1 MRAFDWGISQ
11 RLWLGFGALLIL
23 LTTVATVSILQSRDL
38 SQVVQR
44 LSVEVVERVQLSQT
58 LVSEVE
64 TFQTAQKSGLLARAT
79 LRITQSRDYFDRA
92 EQAAK
97 RIDEQMA
104 AMGAGVSERERNLI
118 DSFREPWQGY
128 LEVHEAVREK
138 ASQGQIE
145 PALGLLENDGAPKLD
160 EARAALGRLTDFLR
174 EDLAAQ
180 RQAVAER
187 MQRDQLILI
196 GIVVLSLLV
205 GGLLAVTTTRYLR
218 GSLDRVLTVAARVVD
233 GDLTARA
240 GLSRNDEISAMGRA
254 LDGTCRQFEEV
265 VGQVAGVAQSMKE
278 QSSSLSQAGE
288 RVVDGMQRQ
297 ESATER
303 ANELMDRNLSEVE
316 EVAGHSDRAARYAE
330 EVDRLSTGGLERVEA
345 TLNALTELTDRLD
358 QAGAIIHQLDA
369 HGGEIGSV
377 VDMIRTVSEQT
388 NLLALNAAIEA
399 ARAGE
404 HGRGF
409 AVVADEVRTL
419 SMRTREST
427 DRIAEM
433 IGSLKTTMHQAA
445 ELMADSGEYAAR
457 TLQEAEQ
464 AGGQLREIDQAVSKI
479 RDMNGRIAAAAQSQ
493 RGEARELGAALQE
506 IAVLAGEAIEVSRE
520 NERMGG
526 SMREQSEDLGALVG
540 RFHLS

>member
-1 MRAFDWGISQ
+1 MARLNWGITQ
-11 RLWLGFGALLIL
+11 RLWLGFGALLAL
-23 LTTVATVSILQSRDL
+23 LITIAAVSVIQSRDL
-38 SQVVQR
+38 SHVVQR

-79 LRITQSRDYFDRA
+79 LRIPQSRDYFDRA
-92 EQAAK
+92 EQAAA
-97 RIDEQMA
+97 RIEEQMA
-104 AMGAGVSERERNLI
+104 AMDAGLSDRERGLI
-118 DSFREPWQGY
+118 DSFRKPWQQY
-128 LEVHEAVREK
+128 LEVHKVVREK

-145 PALGLLENDGAPKLD
+145 PALGLLENEGAPRLD
-160 EARAALGRLTDFLR
+160 EARAALARLTDFLR

-180 RQAVAER
+180 RQSVAER

-196 GIVVLSLLV
+196 GIVVLSLLI
-205 GGLLAVTTTRYLR
+205 GGLLALTTARYLR
-218 GSLDRVLTVAARVVD
+218 GSLDRVLNVAARVVD
-233 GDLTARA
+233 GDLTART
-240 GLSRNDEISAMGRA
+240 GLTRDDEISAMGQA

-265 VGQVAGVAQSMKE
+265 VGQVSGVARSMKE
-278 QSSSLSQAGE
+278 RSSSLSQAGE
-288 RVVDGMQRQ
+288 RVVDGMHRQ
-297 ESATER
+297 ETATER
-303 ANELMDRNLSEVE
+303 ANDLMGRNLAEVE
-316 EVAGHSDRAARYAE
+316 GVVGHSDRAARYAE
-330 EVDRLSTGGLERVEA
+330 EVDRLSSGGLQRVEA
-345 TLNALTELTDRLD
+345 TLTALKELTDRLN
-358 QAGAIIHQLDA
+358 QAGAIIHQLDE

-433 IGSLKTTMHQAA
+433 IGALKTTMHQAA

-464 AGGQLREIDQAVSKI
+464 AGGQLKEIDQAVSKI

-493 RGEARELGAALQE
+493 RGEAQELGSALQE
-506 IAVLAGEAIEVSRE
+506 IAVLAGEAIEISRE
-520 NERMGG
+520 NERMG
-526 SMREQSEDLGALVG
+526 SAMREQSDDLGALVG
-540 RFHLS
+540 RFRLS

>member
-1 MRAFDWGISQ
+1 MRGFSWGISQ
-11 RLWLGFGALLIL
+11 RLWLGFGALLVL
-23 LTTVATVSILQSRDL
+23 LITVATVSVLQSRDL
-38 SQVVQR
+38 AQVVQR
-44 LSVEVVERVQLSQT
+44 LSVEVIERVQLSQT

-64 TFQTAQKSGLLARAT
+64 SFQTAQKSGLLARAT
-79 LRITQSRDYFDRA
+79 LRILQSREYFDRA
-92 EQAAK
+92 EQAAA
-97 RIDEQMA
+97 RIEKQVT
-104 AMGAGVSERERNLI
+104 AMDAGLSERERGLI

-128 LEVHEAVREK
+128 LEVHQRVREK

-145 PALGLLENDGAPKLD
+145 PALALLENEGAPRLD
-160 EARAALGRLTDFLR
+160 AAREALARLTVFLR

-196 GIVVLSLLV
+196 GMVALSLLI

-218 GSLDRVLTVAARVVD
+218 GSLDRVLSVAARVVD
-233 GDLTARA
+233 GDLTART

-254 LDGTCRQFEEV
+254 VDGTCRQFEEV
-265 VGQVAGVAQSMKE
+265 VAQVAEVAESMKE
-278 QSSSLSQAGE
+278 RSSSLSLAGE
-288 RVVDGMQRQ
+288 RVVDGMHRQ
-297 ESATER
+297 EAATER
-303 ANELMDRNLSEVE
+303 ANELMERNLAEVD
-316 EVAGHSDRAARYAE
+316 EVVGHSDRAARYAE
-330 EVDRLSTGGLERVEA
+330 EVDRLSTGGLNRVGA
-345 TLNALTELTDRLD
+345 TVSALQALTDRLE

-377 VDMIRTVSEQT
+377 VDMIRAVSEQT

-399 ARAGE
+399 ARAGG

-419 SMRTREST
+419 SMRTRDST
-427 DRIAEM
+427 DRIADM

-445 ELMADSGEYAAR
+445 ELMTNSSEYAER

-464 AGGQLREIDQAVSKI
+464 AGGQLKEIDQAVSKI

-493 RGEARELGAALQE
+493 RGEAHELSSALQE
-506 IAVLAGEAIEVSRE
+506 IAVLAGEAIEVSRD
-520 NERMGG
+520 NERMG
-526 SMREQSEDLGALVG
+526 SAMREQSDDLGVLVG
-540 RFHLS
+540 RFRFS

>member
-1 MRAFDWGISQ
+1 MRGFDWGISQ

-23 LTTVATVSILQSRDL
+23 LTTVATVSVLQSRDL
-38 SQVVQR
+38 AQVVQR

-79 LRITQSRDYFDRA
+79 LRIPQSRDYFDRA
-92 EQAAK
+92 EQAAA
-97 RIDEQMA
+97 RIEKQVA
-104 AMGAGVSERERNLI
+104 AMGVGLSERERDLI
-118 DSFREPWQGY
+118 DGFRDPWQRY
-128 LEVHEAVREK
+128 LEVHELVRDK

-145 PALGLLENDGAPKLD
+145 PALGLLENEGTPELD
-160 EARAALGRLTDFLR
+160 RAREALARLTDFLR

-180 RQAVAER
+180 RAAVAER
-187 MQRDQLILI
+187 MQRDQTILI
-196 GIVVLSLLV
+196 GIVVLSLLI
-205 GGLLAVTTTRYLR
+205 GGLLAVTTARYLR

-233 GDLTARA
+233 GDLTART

-254 LDGTCRQFEEV
+254 LDGTCRQFEDV
-265 VGQVAGVAQSMKE
+265 VGQVAGVAESMKE
-278 QSSSLSQAGE
+278 QSFSLSQAGE

-303 ANELMDRNLSEVE
+303 ANQLMDRNLSEVE
-316 EVAGHSDRAARYAE
+316 EVVGHSDRAARYAE
-330 EVDRLSTGGLERVEA
+330 EVDRLSNGGLERVEA
-345 TLNALTELTDRLD
+345 TLGALQELTDRLD

-445 ELMADSGEYAAR
+445 ELMADSGEYAVR

-464 AGGQLREIDQAVSKI
+464 AGGQLREIDQAVRKI

-493 RGEARELGAALQE
+493 RDEAQELGSALQE

-540 RFHLS
+540 RFRLS

>member
-1 MRAFDWGISQ
+1 MPGLSWGISQ
-11 RLWLGFGALLIL
+11 RLWLGFGAFLALLI
-23 LTTVATVSILQSRDL
+23 TVATVSVLQSRDL
-38 SQVVQR
+38 AQVVQR
-44 LSVEVVERVQLSQT
+44 LSVEVIERVQLSQT

-64 TFQTAQKSGLLARAT
+64 SFQTAQKSGLLARAT
-79 LRITQSRDYFDRA
+79 LRIPQSREYFDRA
-92 EQAAK
+92 EQAAT
-97 RIDEQMA
+97 RIEEQMA
-104 AMGAGVSERERNLI
+104 AMDAGLSERGLI

-128 LEVHEAVREK
+128 LEVHRNVREK

-145 PALGLLENDGAPKLD
+145 PALGLLENEGAPRLD
-160 EARAALGRLTDFLR
+160 AAREALARLTVFLR

-196 GIVVLSLLV
+196 GIVVLSLLI

-218 GSLDRVLTVAARVVD
+218 RSLDRVLNVAARVVD
-233 GDLTARA
+233 GDLTART
-240 GLSRNDEISAMGRA
+240 GLSRDDEISAMGRA
-254 LDGTCRQFEEV
+254 VDGTCRQFEEV
-265 VGQVAGVAQSMKE
+265 VGQVAGVAESMKE
-278 QSSSLSQAGE
+278 RSSSLSQAGE
-288 RVVDGMQRQ
+288 RVVDGMHRQ
-297 ESATER
+297 EAATER
-303 ANELMDRNLSEVE
+303 ANELMGRNLAELDEV
-316 EVAGHSDRAARYAE
+316 VGHSDRAARYAE
-330 EVDRLSTGGLERVEA
+330 EVDRLSTGGLSRVEA
-345 TLNALTELTDRLD
+345 TLSALQALTDRLD

-377 VDMIRTVSEQT
+377 VDMIRAVSEQT

-419 SMRTREST
+419 SMRTRDST
-427 DRIAEM
+427 DRIADM

-445 ELMADSGEYAAR
+445 ELMTDSSEYAVR

-464 AGGQLREIDQAVSKI
+464 AGGQLKEIDQAVGKI

-493 RGEARELGAALQE
+493 RNEAQELGSALQE
-506 IAVLAGEAIEVSRE
+506 IAVLAGEAIEVSRD

-526 SMREQSEDLGALVG
+526 AMRAQSDDLGVLVG
-540 RFHLS
+540 RFRLS

>member
-1 MRAFDWGISQ
+1 MGISQ
-11 RLWLGFGALLIL
+11 RLWLGFAALLVL
-23 LTTVATVSILQSRDL
+23 LIMVATVSVLQSRDL
-38 SQVVQR
+38 AQVVQR
-44 LSVEVVERVQLSQT
+44 LSVEVIERVQLSQT

-64 TFQTAQKSGLLARAT
+64 GFQTAQKSGLLTRAT
-79 LRITQSRDYFDRA
+79 LRIPQSREYFDRA
-92 EQAAK
+92 ERTAV
-97 RIDEQMA
+97 RIEEQMA
-104 AMGAGVSERERNLI
+104 AMDAGLSDRERGLI
-118 DSFREPWQGY
+118 DSFRQPWQGY
-128 LEVHEAVREK
+128 LEVHQAVREK

-145 PALGLLENDGAPKLD
+145 PALALLENEGAPQLD
-160 EARAALGRLTDFLR
+160 AAREALARLTDFLR
-174 EDLAAQ
+174 EDLAVQ

-196 GIVVLSLLV
+196 GMVGLSLLI

-218 GSLDRVLTVAARVVD
+218 GSLDRVLSVAARVAD
-233 GDLTARA
+233 GDLTART
-240 GLSRNDEISAMGRA
+240 GLSRDDEISAMGRA
-254 LDGTCRQFEEV
+254 VDGTCRQFEDV
-265 VGQVAGVAQSMKE
+265 VGQVAEVAESMKGR
-278 QSSSLSQAGE
+278 SSSLSQAGE
-288 RVVDGMQRQ
+288 RVVDGMHRQ
-297 ESATER
+297 EAATER
-303 ANELMDRNLSEVE
+303 ANELMGRNLAEVD
-316 EVAGHSDRAARYAE
+316 EVVGHSDRAARYAE
-330 EVDRLSTGGLERVEA
+330 EVDRLSTGGLARVEA
-345 TLNALTELTDRLD
+345 TLSALQELTNRLE

-377 VDMIRTVSEQT
+377 VDMIRAVSEQT

-427 DRIAEM
+427 DRIADM

-445 ELMADSGEYAAR
+445 ELMTDSSEYAVR

-464 AGGQLREIDQAVSKI
+464 AGGQLKEIDQAVGKI

-493 RGEARELGAALQE
+493 RDEAQGLGSALQE
-506 IAVLAGEAIEVSRE
+506 IAVLAGEAIEVSRD

-526 SMREQSEDLGALVG
+526 AMREQSDGLGALVG
-540 RFHLS
+540 RFRLS

>member
-1 MRAFDWGISQ
+1 MRGLNWGISQ
-11 RLWLGFGALLIL
+11 RLWFGFGALLAL
-23 LTTVATVSILQSRDL
+23 LITVATVSVLQSRDL
-38 SQVVQR
+38 AQVVQS

-79 LRITQSRDYFDRA
+79 LRIPESRDYFDRA
-92 EQAAK
+92 EQAAA
-97 RIDEQMA
+97 RIEEQVT
-104 AMGAGVSERERNLI
+104 AMDAGLSDRERGLI

-145 PALGLLENDGAPKLD
+145 PALALLETEGAPRLD
-160 EARAALGRLTDFLR
+160 EARAALARLTDFLR
-174 EDLAAQ
+174 EDLTAQ
-180 RQAVAER
+180 RLLVAER
-187 MQRDQLILI
+187 MTRDQWILI
-196 GIVVLSLLV
+196 GIVVLSLV
-205 GGLLAVTTTRYLR
+205 IGGILSVTTARYLR
-218 GSLDRVLTVAARVVD
+218 GSLDRVRDVAARVLD
-233 GDLTARA
+233 GDLTART
-240 GLSRNDEISAMGRA
+240 GLSRDDEISAMGRA

-265 VGQVAGVAQSMKE
+265 VGQVADVAHSMKE
-278 QSSSLSQAGE
+278 RSSSLSQAGE
-288 RVVDGMQRQ
+288 RVVDGMHRQ
-297 ESATER
+297 EAATER
-303 ANELMDRNLSEVE
+303 ANDLMGRNLAEVE
-316 EVAGHSDRAARYAE
+316 GVVGHSDRAARYAE
-330 EVDRLSTGGLERVEA
+330 EVDRLSNGGLQRVEA
-345 TLNALTELTDRLD
+345 TLTALKELTDRLD
-358 QAGAIIHQLDA
+358 QAGAIIHQLDE

-433 IGSLKTTMHQAA
+433 IGALKTTMHQAA
-445 ELMADSGEYAAR
+445 ELMTDSGEYAVR

-464 AGGQLREIDQAVSKI
+464 AGGQLKEIDQAVGKI
-479 RDMNGRIAAAAQSQ
+479 REMNGRIAAAAQSQ
-493 RGEARELGAALQE
+493 RDEAQELGSALQE

-520 NERMGG
+520 NERMG
-526 SMREQSEDLGALVG
+526 SAMREQSDDLGELVG
-540 RFHLS
+540 RFRLS

>member
-1 MRAFDWGISQ
+1 MRGFDWGISQ
-11 RLWLGFGALLIL
+11 RVWLGFGTLLALLIA
-23 LTTVATVSILQSRDL
+23 VAAVSVLQSRDL
-38 SQVVQR
+38 AQVVQR

-79 LRITQSRDYFDRA
+79 LRIPQSRDYFDRA
-92 EQAAK
+92 EQAAA
-97 RIDEQMA
+97 RIEEQMA
-104 AMGAGVSERERNLI
+104 AMGAGVSQRERDLL
-118 DSFREPWQGY
+118 DSFRDPWRGY
-128 LEVHEAVREK
+128 LEVHERVREK

-145 PALGLLENDGAPKLD
+145 PALGLLENEGAPQLD
-160 EARAALGRLTDFLR
+160 QARDALARLTDFLR
-174 EDLAAQ
+174 EDLVAQ
-180 RQAVAER
+180 RQAVAKR
-187 MQRDQLILI
+187 MQRDQMILI
-196 GIVVLSLLV
+196 GIVALSLLI
-205 GGLLAVTTTRYLR
+205 GGLLAVTTARYLR
-218 GSLDRVLTVAARVVD
+218 GSLDRVLDVAARVVD
-233 GDLTARA
+233 GDLTART

-265 VGQVAGVAQSMKE
+265 VGQVAGVARSMKE

-297 ESATER
+297 ESATDR
-303 ANELMDRNLSEVE
+303 ANALMGRNLAEVE
-316 EVAGHSDRAARYAE
+316 EVVGHSDRAARYAE
-330 EVDRLSTGGLERVEA
+330 EVDRLSNGGIERVEA
-345 TLNALTELTDRLD
+345 TLGALQELTDRLD

-464 AGGQLREIDQAVSKI
+464 AGGQLKEIDQAVSKI

-493 RGEARELGAALQE
+493 RDEAQELGSALQE

-526 SMREQSEDLGALVG
+526 SMRTQSEDLGALVG
-540 RFHLS
+540 RFRLS